1 MVTDRE
7 LTAMMADG
15 LLNTVRDA
23 AKGLYGDNQAY
34 PCDDVKRM
42 ADEVD
47 KLRRLRAELLDKL
60 HGTPCAEIRWQQERE
75 TLVADNERLRAALE
89 RAESNFYNAANAL
102 DDYDYR
108 GPVPGRNGPVVAHR
122 AEFHAAMVEQ
132 LDGYAKQCF
141 AALTAQPAEGE
152 KA

>member
-75 TLVADNERLRAALE
+75 TLMADNERLRAAVE
-89 RAESNFYNAANAL
+89 WAARWSIYKPRKTDGTAPDAETAL
-102 DDYDYR
+102 R
-108 GPVPGRNGPVVAHR
+108 SIAWHPVIREA
-122 AEFHAAMVEQ
+122 
-132 LDGYAKQCF
+132 

-152 KA
+152 K

>member
-42 ADEVD
+42 ADEVG

-75 TLVADNERLRAALE
+75 TFVADNERLRAALE
-89 RAESNFYNAANAL
+89 QIAGCEPYMIGEWAIILAR
-102 DDYDYR
+102 
-108 GPVPGRNGPVVAHR
+108 
-122 AEFHAAMVEQ
+122 
-132 LDGYAKQCF
+132 

-152 KA
+152 K

>member
-1 MVTDRE
+1 MVTDHE

-23 AKGLYGDNQAY
+23 AKGLYGDNQTY

-89 RAESNFYNAANAL
+89 RAADFFFDVGMTEEW
-102 DDYDYR
+102 
-108 GPVPGRNGPVVAHR
+108 
-122 AEFHAAMVEQ
+122 AEAR
-132 LDGYAKQCF
+132 
-141 AALTAQPAEGE
+141 AALTSQPAKGE
-152 KA
+152 K